1 MRKIFIGS
9 IIAIS
14 AIAYGAF
21 IYILIE
27 EDKKCDEHVVMEDG
41 TEYDCR
47 SVSSYDSGISTI
59 RLCDG
64 SKIRVPTLRIKRIE
78 EKSEK

>member
-1 MRKIFIGS
+1 MIAIS
-9 IIAIS
+9 IIA
-14 AIAYGAF
+14 YGSF
-21 IYILIE
+21 IYMMIE
-27 EDKKCDEHVVMEDG
+27 EGGRCDEHVVMEDG

>member
-1 MRKIFIGS
+1 
-9 IIAIS
+9 
-14 AIAYGAF
+14 
-21 IYILIE
+21 
-27 EDKKCDEHVVMEDG
+27 MEDG

-64 SKIRVPTLRIKRIE
+64 SKIRVPTLRIKTIRNKI
-78 EKSEK
+78 K